1 MQPYAHFVGSIGL
14 SDVEEVLRT
23 VGTALGT
30 HLKRIPDGE
39 PGGRRVWISWQYPV
53 LLANPLLENE
63 DALPTGRGPGFKRF
77 RLAPGVK
84 PEQLQFGELGYT
96 REARASYQDFAAA
109 RGRGE
114 IAAGVR
120 FQVSIPTPINV
131 IGTQCAKDAILA
143 VEPAYEAAMLR
154 EIDKICRA
162 IPHQDL
168 AIQFD
173 MVREI
178 IWWDGRLVAQQ
189 PAPFAD
195 VEAQVIARLGRLARA
210 VPTDVELGFHICYGD
225 WGGRHHIQPADMGAM
240 VALANAIVAG
250 AGRPVTYFHM
260 PVPID
265 RDDEAYFAPLRGL
278 RGVAETELYLGLVH
292 LGDGVAGAQRRIAA
306 ARKFRDSFGVA
317 TECGL
322 GRAKTPDTVKAIIA
336 LYADICAKIAV
347 G

>member
-1 MQPYAHFVGSIGL
+1 MMPSAHFVGSIGL
-14 SDVEEVLRT
+14 SDVEEVFRFT
-23 VGTALGT
+23 GTTLGT

-53 LLANPLLENE
+53 LLGNPLLETE
-63 DALPTGRGPGFKRF
+63 DAPPGGRGPGFKRF

-84 PEQLQFGELGYT
+84 PEELQFGELGYA
-96 REARASYQDFAAA
+96 REARASYQDFVAA
-109 RGRGE
+109 RSRGA
-114 IAAGVR
+114 IAPGVR

-131 IGTQCAKDAILA
+131 IGSQCTKDAVLS

-168 AIQFD
+168 CVQFD

-178 IWWDGRLVAQQ
+178 IWWDGRLAAQQ

-195 VEAQVIARLGRLARA
+195 IETQVIARLGRIARS
-210 VPTDVELGFHICYGD
+210 VPAGVELGYHICYGD
-225 WGGRHHIQPADMGAM
+225 WGGRHHIQPVDMGAM
-240 VALANAIVAG
+240 VVLANAIVAG
-250 AGRPVTYFHM
+250 AGRPVAYFHM

-265 RDDEAYFAPLRGL
+265 RDDEAYFAPLRNFKGP
-278 RGVAETELYLGLVH
+278 EQTELYLGLIH
-292 LGDGVAGAQRRIAA
+292 LSDGLAGAQRRIAA
-306 ARKFRDSFGVA
+306 ARKSRENFGVA

-322 GRAKTPDTVKAIIA
+322 GRAKTPETVKAIIR
-336 LYADICAKIAV
+336 LYGEVCAA

>member
-1 MQPYAHFVGSIGL
+1 MQPHAHFVGSIGL
-14 SDVEEVLRT
+14 SDVDEVFRT

-53 LLANPLLENE
+53 LLANPLLESE
-63 DALPTGRGPGFKRF
+63 DAPPGGRGPGFKRF

-84 PEQLQFGELGYT
+84 PEELQFGELGYA
-96 REARASYQDFAAA
+96 REARASYQDFLAA

-131 IGTQCAKDAILA
+131 IGSQCAKDAILA

-154 EIDKICRA
+154 EIDKLCRA

-178 IWWDGRLVAQQ
+178 IWWDGRLAAQQ
-189 PAPFAD
+189 PAPFVD
-195 VEAQVIARLGRLARA
+195 VEAQVVARLSRIARA
-210 VPTDVELGFHICYGD
+210 VPPDVELGFHICYGD
-225 WGGRHHIQPADMGAM
+225 WGGRHHIQPLDMDAM

-250 AGRPVTYFHM
+250 AGRSVTYFHM

-265 RDDEAYFAPLRGL
+265 RDDEAYFAPLRRL
-278 RGVAETELYLGLVH
+278 RGADEIELYLGLIH
-292 LGDGVAGAQRRIAA
+292 LGDGLAGAQRRIAA
-306 ARKFRDSFGVA
+306 AHKFRERFGIA

-322 GRAKTPDTVKAIIA
+322 GRAKTPATVKAIIE
-336 LYADICAKIAV
+336 LYAAICTATA
-347 G
+347 